1 MDLQATLQP
10 LMEKLQGWLD
20 GAIAMLPN
28 VIVGVVAMALFV
40 VLARMG
46 RRLAAR
52 LGARLGANTAIVS
65 LMATV
70 VQYGLLAAGV
80 LVVLGIVG
88 LQKAVISILAGAGVA
103 GLAIGFAFQDLA
115 ANFIAGVV
123 MGFRQPFQI
132 GDLVRTAEFVGF
144 VETINLRNTIVR
156 ALDGRRVIVP
166 NRMVFENPL
175 INFHSHGKRRIEIPV
190 GVAYDTDL
198 KRATVVAREAVE
210 DLDFRAEA
218 TEVEVL
224 AEGFG
229 ASSIDFLVRYWI
241 QFPGTDY
248 FDARHA
254 GVLAIKRAFD
264 EQGISIPFPIRT
276 LDLSRSGGDLLSD
289 DGTADGADRAA

>member
-20 GAIAMLPN
+20 GAVAMLPN
-28 VIVGVVAMALFV
+28 LIVAAVAMALFV
-40 VLARMG
+40 IVARMG
-46 RRLAAR
+46 KRLAAR
-52 LGARLGANTAIVS
+52 LGARLGANRAIVS
-65 LMATV
+65 LIATV
-70 VQYGLLAAGV
+70 VQYGLLAVGT
-80 LVVLGIVG
+80 LIVLGIVG

-132 GDLVRTAEFVGF
+132 GDLVRTADFVGF

-156 ALDGRRVIVP
+156 TLDGQRVIVP

-175 INFHSHGKRRIEIPV
+175 INYHSHGKRRIEIPV
-190 GVAYDTDL
+190 GVAYATDL
-198 KRATVVAREAVE
+198 RR
-210 DLDFRAEA
+210 A
-218 TEVEVL
+218 TEVARQAVEGLGLRAEGTGVEVV

-241 QFPGTDY
+241 RFPGTDY
-248 FDARHA
+248 FDARHE
-254 GVLAIKRAFD
+254 GVVAIKRAFD
-264 EQGISIPFPIRT
+264 EHDISIPFPIRT
-276 LDLSRSGGDLLSD
+276 LDLTRTGGDLLSADRVD
-289 DGTADGADRAA
+289 DGAGRAA